1 MTDNESPKAP
11 LLDEL
16 ARVYQRLT
24 KPQKRVADYILRR
37 PEEAREAS
45 VSAICGATR
54 TSEPVLFAVCRAAG
68 RGGYRELKL
77 ALAGE
82 LAVRRERRRA
92 AGRVGDAEA
101 PDVELN
107 GKESPASL
115 ARKIGAAYLE
125 SVEAVVSGL
134 DAEAFTR
141 AVDLLTRAGRATVFG
156 MGVSG
161 HVARLAE
168 YALLRAGLAV
178 TCSTDGYVQL
188 SHLAALREGDV
199 ALAISYMG
207 GQPEITE
214 GLELAGRR
222 GAATVAMTGDRES
235 PLAGAAD
242 LVIEL
247 PSRPPLAS
255 YVSLGARIAAAELYV
270 VDALAAAVATARRED
285 FDERAAAVREIV
297 EGRKGTAARRRR
309 RRRAK
314 KGAGS

>member
-1 MTDNESPKAP
+1 ME
-11 LLDEL
+11 EL
-16 ARVYQRLT
+16 SRVYPRLT
-24 KPQKRVADYILRR
+24 KPQKRVADFILRQ
-37 PEEAREAS
+37 PGKAREAS
-45 VSAICGATR
+45 VSAICRATR

-68 RGGYRELKL
+68 RRGYRELKL
-77 ALAGE
+77 DLAGE

-92 AGRVGDAEA
+92 AGRTGDAEA

-107 GKESPASL
+107 GNESPASL
-115 ARKIGAAYLE
+115 ARKIGVAYLE

-141 AVDLLTRAGRATVFG
+141 AAQMLIRARRASVFG

-178 TCSTDGYVQL
+178 TCSTDFYVQL
-188 SHLAALREGDV
+188 SHLAALGEGDV

-207 GQPEITE
+207 GQPELAE
-214 GLELAGRR
+214 GLELARRR
-222 GAATVAMTGDRES
+222 GAATIALTSDPES
-235 PLAGAAD
+235 PLAAVAD
-242 LVIEL
+242 QVVRL

-270 VDALAAAVATARRED
+270 VDALAAAVALAGREE
-285 FDERAAAVREIV
+285 FDERAAAVREVV
-297 EGRKGTAARRRR
+297 EERKTPAARRRR
-309 RRRAK
+309 GK
-314 KGAGS
+314 KRKKESGS